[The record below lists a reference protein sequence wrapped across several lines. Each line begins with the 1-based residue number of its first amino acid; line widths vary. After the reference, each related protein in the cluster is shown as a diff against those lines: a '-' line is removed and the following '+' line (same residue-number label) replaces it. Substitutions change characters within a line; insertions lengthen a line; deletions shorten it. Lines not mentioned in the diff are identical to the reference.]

1 MVGTPGR
8 IIDMLDRKNLIL
20 KDLQTIVLDESD
32 QMLNMGFQE
41 DVEKIYQFI
50 QQQNKG
56 MRWFYNFNYKI
67 FNIKV
72 QH

>member
-1 MVGTPGR
+1 
-8 IIDMLDRKNLIL
+8 MLDRKNLIL

-56 MRWFYNFNYKI
+56 MRWFYNFNHKI